1 LTLFSEI
8 VILLPNSIEGKAM
21 GIQCP
26 KCQHENPDDTLYCGK
41 CGGPLKSAEGIS
53 VTKTFIT
60 PVDRLQKGSTVAGR
74 YNIIK
79 KLGRGGMGVV
89 YKAEDIRLKRT
100 VALKFLHPDM
110 IRDQE
115 AKERFIQEAQAAAAL
130 DHPNICT
137 VYEVDESEDQTYI
150 AMAYVEGQSL
160 KEKIKNGPLGLD
172 EAVAIASQAAEGLRA
187 AHKKGIIHRDI
198 KPANIMLTEEGL
210 VKIMDF
216 GLAKLT
222 WGVDLTKTSTV
233 MGTVAYMSPEQARG
247 EKVDEQTDI
256 WSLGCVLY
264 EMLTGRRPFKRT
276 HNQAALYSILNEEP
290 EPILRLRK
298 DLPEGLVKILETCLQ
313 KEPLDRYKDMEAL
326 ISDLKSVD
334 MTDRTQTIRAAF
346 PRKEP
351 PSIAVLPFVNMSAD
365 PEQEYFCDGLAE
377 ELINSLTKIKDT
389 KVVARTSAFAFKGQT
404 IDVREIG
411 RRLNVEKVLEGSVRK
426 SGNKLRIT
434 AQLINVADGYHLW
447 SEKFDRE
454 MEDIFA
460 IQDEISLA
468 IVDNLKVK
476 LLKKEEEA
484 LLKRYTEDP
493 EAYNLYLK
501 GIYFLRMYTAE
512 GFQEAIKYFELTLQ
526 KDPDYALAYYGLS
539 EVFYAISYWGNVP
552 PHEAYPKAKEFAKKA
567 IEMDEEIGEA
577 HAALGLVYTFYDWNW
592 KEAERELATALELNP
607 SSAIIHM
614 SYSWFLSL
622 TEKHEEAITE
632 AKRAQEL
639 DPLSPLI
646 LSHIGLAC
654 IFGSQYDKAIDE
666 LKAGMILAP
675 DFYLMHY
682 YLGLAYR
689 GKSMHKEA
697 IAEMERAVDLSNAP
711 WPALMLAA
719 DYFESDLIDR
729 GESLLQSL
737 EQRAHKEYMPSLG
750 FAYIYFLR
758 GDLDKAY
765 HWLERGCKEKDSFL
779 PWCAIIP
786 IEDYQLFNQPRL
798 RPLFVKCGLIQ

>member
-1 LTLFSEI
+1 MIGKTISHYKI
-8 VILLPNSIEGKAM
+8 IEKIG
-21 GIQCP
+21 
-26 KCQHENPDDTLYCGK
+26 E
-41 CGGPLKSAEGIS
+41 
-53 VTKTFIT
+53 
-60 PVDRLQKGSTVAGR
+60 
-74 YNIIK
+74 
-79 KLGRGGMGVV
+79 GGMGVV
-89 YKAEDIRLKRT
+89 YKAEDTKLRRT
-100 VALKFLHPDM
+100 VVLKFLHPDLT
-110 IRDQE
+110 RDTE

-130 DHPNICT
+130 DHPHICT
-137 VYEVDESEDQTYI
+137 VYEINESDGQTYI
-150 AMAYVEGQSL
+150 AMTYVGGQSL
-160 KEKIKNGPLGLD
+160 KEKIETGPLESN
-172 EAVAIASQAAEGLRA
+172 EALSVASQVAEGLRA

-198 KPANIMLTEEGL
+198 KPANIMLTEEGFA
-210 VKIMDF
+210 KIMDF
-216 GLAKLT
+216 GLAKLS
-222 WGVDLTKTSTV
+222 WGVDLTKTATV

-247 EKVDEQTDI
+247 EKVDEHTDV

-264 EMLTGRRPFKRT
+264 EMLIGRRPFKST
-276 HNQAALYSILNEEP
+276 HNQAAIYSILNEEP
-290 EPILRLRK
+290 EPISRLRK
-298 DLPEGLVKILETCLQ
+298 DVPAGVEKMLETCLQ
-313 KEPLDRYKDMEAL
+313 KDPLDRYRDMEAL
-326 ISDLKSVD
+326 LSDLKLVD
-334 MTDRTQTIRAAF
+334 KMDKTQTMRSIRAK
-346 PRKEP
+346 KET

-365 PEQEYFCDGLAE
+365 PEQDYFCDGLAE

-411 RRLNVEKVLEGSVRK
+411 RKLDVEKVLEGSVRK

-577 HAALGLVYTFYDWNW
+577 HAALGLVHTFYDWNW
-592 KEAERELATALELNP
+592 KEAEQELTTALELNP

-622 TEKHEEAITE
+622 TEKHEEAIIE
-632 AKRAQEL
+632 VKRAQGL

-654 IFGSQYDKAIDE
+654 IFGGQFDKAIDE

-689 GKSMHKEA
+689 GKSMHKQA
-697 IAEMERAVDLSNAP
+697 IAEMERGVDLSGGAP

-719 DYFESDLIDR
+719 NYFESDLIDR

-758 GDLDKAY
+758 NDLDKAY
-765 HWLERGCKEKDSFL
+765 YWLERACEEKDSFL

-786 IEDYQLFNQPRL
+786 IQEYQLHNHPRL
-798 RPLFVKCGLIQ
+798 RPLYQKSGLVKVDPILREAGLKK

>member
-1 LTLFSEI
+1 MIGKTISHYKI
-8 VILLPNSIEGKAM
+8 IEKIG
-21 GIQCP
+21 
-26 KCQHENPDDTLYCGK
+26 E
-41 CGGPLKSAEGIS
+41 
-53 VTKTFIT
+53 
-60 PVDRLQKGSTVAGR
+60 
-74 YNIIK
+74 
-79 KLGRGGMGVV
+79 GGMGVV
-89 YKAEDIRLKRT
+89 YKAEDTKLKRA
-100 VALKFLHPDM
+100 VVLKFLHPDLTREM
-110 IRDQE
+110 E

-130 DHPNICT
+130 DHPHICT
-137 VYEVDESEDQTYI
+137 VYEINESEGQTYI
-150 AMAYVEGQSL
+150 AMAYVDGQSL
-160 KEKIKNGPLGLD
+160 KEKIDTGPVGLD
-172 EAVAIASQAAEGLRA
+172 EALTITSQVAEGLRA

-210 VKIMDF
+210 AKIMDF
-216 GLAKLT
+216 GLAKLS
-222 WGVDLTKTSTV
+222 WGVDLTKTATV
-233 MGTVAYMSPEQARG
+233 LGTVAYMSPEQARG
-247 EKVDEQTDI
+247 EKVDEHTDI

-264 EMLTGRRPFKRT
+264 EILTGKRPFKSI
-276 HNQAALYSILNEEP
+276 HNHAAIYSILNEEP
-290 EPILRLRK
+290 EPISRLRK
-298 DLPEGLVKILETCLQ
+298 DVPAGVEKILETCLQ
-313 KEPLDRYKDMEAL
+313 KDPLNRYRDMEAL
-326 ISDLKSVD
+326 LSELKFVEGMD
-334 MTDRTQTIRAAF
+334 KTQTMRSI
-346 PRKEP
+346 PTKEDL

-434 AQLINVADGYHLW
+434 AQLINVEDGYHLW

-476 LLKKEEEA
+476 LLKKEEDA
-484 LLKRYTEDP
+484 LLKRYTEDR

-512 GFQEAIKYFELTLQ
+512 GFQEAIKFFELTLQ
-526 KDPDYALAYYGLS
+526 KDPNYALAYYGLS
-539 EVFYAISYWGNVP
+539 EVFNAISYWGNVP

-567 IEMDEEIGEA
+567 IEMDQEIGEA
-577 HAALGLVYTFYDWNW
+577 HATLGLVHTFYDWNW
-592 KEAERELATALELNP
+592 EEAEQELTTALDLNP

-622 TEKHEEAITE
+622 TQKHEEAITE

-654 IFGSQYDKAIDE
+654 IYGSQFDKAIDE
-666 LKAGMILAP
+666 LKAGIILAP

-689 GKSMHKEA
+689 GKSMPKEA
-697 IAEMERAVDLSNAP
+697 IAEMERAVDFSGGAP
-711 WPALMLAA
+711 WPALMLATN
-719 DYFESDLIDR
+719 YFETDQMSQGKR
-729 GESLLQSL
+729 LLESL

-750 FAYIYFLR
+750 FAFIYFFR
-758 GDLDKAY
+758 RDLDKAY
-765 HWLERGCKEKDSFL
+765 YWLERACEEKDSFL

-786 IEDYQLFNQPRL
+786 IQEYQLFNHPRL
-798 RPLFVKCGLIQ
+798 RPLFEESGLVK

>member
-1 LTLFSEI
+1 MIGKKISHYKI
-8 VILLPNSIEGKAM
+8 IEKIG
-21 GIQCP
+21 
-26 KCQHENPDDTLYCGK
+26 E
-41 CGGPLKSAEGIS
+41 
-53 VTKTFIT
+53 
-60 PVDRLQKGSTVAGR
+60 
-74 YNIIK
+74 
-79 KLGRGGMGVV
+79 GGMGVV
-89 YKAEDIRLKRT
+89 YKAEDTKLKRT
-100 VALKFLHPDM
+100 LVLKFLHPDLT
-110 IRDQE
+110 RDTE
-115 AKERFIQEAQAAAAL
+115 SKERFIQEAQAAAAL

-137 VYEVDESEDQTYI
+137 VYEIDESEGKTYI
-150 AMAYVEGQSL
+150 AMAYVDGQSL
-160 KEKIKNGPLGLD
+160 KEKIDTGPLGLD
-172 EAVAIASQAAEGLRA
+172 EALTITSQVAEGLRA

-198 KPANIMLTEEGL
+198 KPANIMLTDEGL
-210 VKIMDF
+210 AKIMDF
-216 GLAKLT
+216 GLAKLS
-222 WGVDLTKTSTV
+222 WGVDLTKTATV

-247 EKVDEQTDI
+247 EKVDEHTDI

-264 EMLTGRRPFKRT
+264 EMLTGRRPFKST
-276 HNQAALYSILNEEP
+276 HNQAAIYSILNEEP
-290 EPILRLRK
+290 ELISRLRK
-298 DLPEGLVKILETCLQ
+298 DVPARVEKILETCLQ
-313 KEPLDRYKDMEAL
+313 KDPLNRYRDMEAL
-326 ISDLKSVD
+326 LSELKIMEGMD
-334 MTDRTQTIRAAF
+334 KTQTMRSIPA
-346 PRKEP
+346 KEEA

-377 ELINSLTKIKDT
+377 ELINSLTKIKNT

-577 HAALGLVYTFYDWNW
+577 HAALGLVYTFYDWSW
-592 KEAERELATALELNP
+592 KEAERELTTALELNP

-622 TEKHEEAITE
+622 TEKHEEAIIGV
-632 AKRAQEL
+632 KRAQEL

-654 IFGSQYDKAIDE
+654 IFGGQFDKAIDE

-719 DYFESDLIDR
+719 NYFESNLIDR
-729 GESLLQSL
+729 GESLLQGL
-737 EQRAHKEYMPSLG
+737 EQRAHREYMPSLG

-758 GDLDKAY
+758 KDLDKAY
-765 HWLERGCKEKDSFL
+765 DWLERACKEKDSFL

-786 IEDYQLFNQPRL
+786 IHEYQLHNHPRL
-798 RPLFVKCGLIQ
+798 RPLYEKSGLIK